1 MARTKREKMEAKA
14 RKRTIRGLYDGIDL
28 PELAP
33 SRKRGKDKCFV
44 ERTRQQGDIEPDPR
58 RTVLSAR
65 CRHLGKEVT
74 EDNRLSVAAGILG
87 DPAGRAI
94 AIGAANDRDKDR
106 MWKTFMRLDAAVA
119 GYHHRILQQNRFAKC
134 GKVEYLPERFA
145 TAPEDAP
152 SDPRDDA
159 TKDRDAINAWSRWRG
174 FVGSLGSHE
183 QTAIWNAVWL
193 RVELSRGGNLTT
205 AGEAFVRAMRLLAEV
220 AKIG

>member
-1 MARTKREKMEAKA
+1 MARTKRQKLAAKA
-14 RKRTIRGLYDGIDL
+14 RKTVRALYEGNDL

-44 ERTRQQGDIEPDPR
+44 ERTRQQGGVEPDPR

-65 CRHLGKEVT
+65 CRHLGKDDT
-74 EDNRLSVAAGILG
+74 EDNRLSVAWGILG

-94 AIGAANDRDKDR
+94 TIGAANDRDKDR
-106 MWKTFMRLDAAVA
+106 MWKTFTRLDAAVA
-119 GYHHRILQQNRFAKC
+119 VYHHRILRQNRFAKC

-152 SDPRDDA
+152 SDSRDDA
-159 TKDRDAINAWSRWRG
+159 TKDRDAINAWNRWHVFIG
-174 FVGSLGSHE
+174 NLVGHE
-183 QTAIWNAVWL
+183 QSAIWNAVWL
-193 RVELSRGGNLTT
+193 RVELSRGGRLTT